1 MVILICL
8 SKEISRVVEPISVLV
23 TTVTLRKI
31 SLPLD
36 IGLVRLGKMKV
47 AEVLERLEKHEEE
60 CVKRYTDIQKQLDK
74 FDTRLWGIAVLIV
87 ATAIANKFV

>member
-1 MVILICL
+1 MIQICL
-8 SKEISRVVEPISVLV
+8 SKKISRVVAVIFVLV
-23 TTVTLRKI
+23 ITVRRQKI
-31 SLPLD
+31 SLVQD
-36 IGLVRLGKMKV
+36 TGLVRLGKMKV

-74 FDTRLWGIAVLIV
+74 FDTRLWGIALLIV

>member
-1 MVILICL
+1 
-8 SKEISRVVEPISVLV
+8 
-23 TTVTLRKI
+23 
-31 SLPLD
+31 
-36 IGLVRLGKMKV
+36 MKV

-74 FDTRLWGIAVLIV
+74 FDTRLWGIALLIV

>member
-1 MVILICL
+1 M
-8 SKEISRVVEPISVLV
+8 SNSRVNLGAGGFQK
-23 TTVTLRKI
+23 TTKKKTK
-31 SLPLD
+31 SN
-36 IGLVRLGKMKV
+36 GNKMKV

-74 FDTRLWGIAVLIV
+74 FDTRLWGIALLIV

>member
-1 MVILICL
+1 M
-8 SKEISRVVEPISVLV
+8 
-23 TTVTLRKI
+23 TLRKI
-31 SLPLD
+31 SLVLD
-36 IGLVRLGKMKV
+36 TGLVRLGKMKV